1 MSNEINISL
10 FKFNKNN
17 ESDSKIDINNDSK
30 NNFKDINTVLLKL
43 KSIKNNESDLKIDA
57 NNESNND
64 SA

>member
-30 NNFKDINTVLLKL
+30 KNFKDINTVLLKL
-43 KSIKNNESDLKIDA
+43 
-57 NNESNND
+57 
-64 SA
+64 